1 MDGEPSAM
9 VGAVVVM
16 VKVAGVPGT
25 IEAGFTEH
33 CGFCARAGCTEQTRD
48 TEPLKPFTAP
58 MSTLAEELCP
68 GWMGFGAA
76 ADADMENSGVKM
88 KVAVTV

>member
-1 MDGEPSAM
+1 M

-16 VKVAGVPGT
+16 VSVADVPGA

-33 CGFCARAGCTEQTRD
+33 CGFCAGAGCTEQTSEA
-48 TEPLKPFTAP
+48 EPLKPFTAL

-68 GWMGFGAA
+68 GWIGLGTA